1 MHGSHA
7 GFTALT
13 KPPRQVI
20 SKLLDIMGVPHVIE
34 DPVWDIDIAIFD
46 TRTAIEVDG
55 PNHFT
60 RNTKRPLGRYNSGV
74 TRMRANVIPIFQ

>member
-1 MHGSHA
+1 M
-7 GFTALT
+7 
-13 KPPRQVI
+13 
-20 SKLLDIMGVPHVIE
+20 PHVIE

-60 RNTKRPLGRYNSGV
+60 RNTQRPLGRTTLKHKLLSAAGW
-74 TRMRANVIPIFQ
+74 NVIHIPFNEFNRIPKVGWDLAIFFL

>member
-1 MHGSHA
+1 
-7 GFTALT
+7 
-13 KPPRQVI
+13 
-20 SKLLDIMGVPHVIE
+20 MGVPHVIE

-60 RNTKRPLGRYNSGV
+60 RNTERPLGRYV
-74 TRMRANVIPIFQ
+74 